1 MYNTFIQ
8 KLELITI
15 YIYIKTKFFFKNK
28 FCKKKHKKVKVKQR
42 NPYAVG
48 VALRTGSGFHS
59 NKKYN
64 RTIEKRKFDKQNDY

>member
-1 MYNTFIQ
+1 M
-8 KLELITI
+8 KR
-15 YIYIKTKFFFKNK
+15 KKSRV
-28 FCKKKHKKVKVKQR
+28 KKKHKKVKVKQR

-64 RTIEKRKFDKQNDY
+64 RTLEKRKLDKQNDY

>member
-1 MYNTFIQ
+1 M
-8 KLELITI
+8 KR
-15 YIYIKTKFFFKNK
+15 KKSRV
-28 FCKKKHKKVKVKQR
+28 KKKQKKLKVKQR

-64 RTIEKRKFDKQNDY
+64 RTLEKRKFDKQNDY